1 MNNNPDSSFDSLR
14 SLGMA
19 AESRQTDLGFA
30 NIMHDRL
37 MIQIVDFEKGLS
49 SDEEL
54 GGYLASFGREL
65 LVRISDIGF
74 HNPYFIVFYGQELNS
89 GMRVQLVQHVSQ
101 INVLFTAVPKQAE
114 HKEPR
119 RIGFQQENQNK

>member
-19 AESRQTDLGFA
+19 AKSRQTDLGFA
-30 NIMHDRL
+30 NFMHDRL
-37 MIQIVDFEKGLS
+37 MIQIADFEKGLS

-74 HNPYFIVFYGQELNS
+74 HNPYFIVFYGEELNS
-89 GMRVQLVQHVSQ
+89 SMRVQLVQHVSQ
-101 INVLFTAVPKQAE
+101 INVLFRAMPRQNEHAKPK
-114 HKEPR
+114 